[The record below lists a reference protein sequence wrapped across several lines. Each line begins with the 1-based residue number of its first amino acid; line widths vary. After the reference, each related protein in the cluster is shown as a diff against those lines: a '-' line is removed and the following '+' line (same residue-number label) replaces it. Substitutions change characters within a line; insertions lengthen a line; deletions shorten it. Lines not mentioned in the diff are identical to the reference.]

1 MKCFFLFLQ
10 QNKHRLLLKRISCQ
24 RNVNARYLNDF
35 SCGIKRLQ
43 DKQRKLTILTLSMTC
58 AFYLCWTPY
67 AIHSILRIA
76 EVWQPPRLSNVIAI
90 LFAKSGTVINPILYI
105 FFNNDVST
113 LSIIIEFVICS
124 YCIYCLILFYLLI
137 CSS

>member
-1 MKCFFLFLQ
+1 
-10 QNKHRLLLKRISCQ
+10 
-24 RNVNARYLNDF
+24 
-35 SCGIKRLQ
+35 
-43 DKQRKLTILTLSMTC
+43 MTC

-124 YCIYCLILFYLLI
+124 YCIILFYLLI
-137 CSS
+137 WSVNMAYNQLFFSDNPCQQNTYKRKRTIERKIAKLVGKRRLTMKANDAIRLIAPKKC